1 MNLVQEWLASPLN
14 AKSLLK
20 SFIVQDIQ
28 SQVAGSAVGIAWV
41 VIKPI
46 MTLILYGFVFSV
58 VLNLKLDLEDFG
70 TGSFTLY
77 LLTGLIPW
85 LAFSDA
91 VARAPNLLMEKS
103 NIIAKVHFPVAIIPY
118 ALTTTSFVING
129 IGMALLVLVLIV
141 VEGITWSW
149 LWLPFAYLALLT
161 FTTGIVAFLAALGIF
176 LRDTTQVI
184 AIILPFVFYLTPILY
199 PISMVPESYLI
210 IYNLNPMIPFIKSF
224 HSILLI
230 GVVPIKDL
238 ILLFVLSSLS
248 FVLGGYFFMRMRN
261 AFYDVV

>member
-1 MNLVQEWLASPLN
+1 MKLVQEWLRSPLR
-14 AKSLLK
+14 AKRLLK

-28 SQVAGSAVGIAWV
+28 SQVAGSAGGIAWT
-41 VIKPI
+41 VIRPA
-46 MTLILYGFVFSV
+46 MTLILYGFIFSV
-58 VLNLKLDLEDFG
+58 VLKLKLDLEDVG

-91 VARAPNLLMEKS
+91 IARAPNLLIEKS
-103 NIIAKVHFPVAIIPY
+103 NIISKVQFPVAIIPY
-118 ALTTTSFVING
+118 ALTATSFVLNG
-129 IGMALLVLVLIV
+129 VGMALLVLVLIV
-141 VEGITWSW
+141 TEGIAWSW
-149 LWLPFAYLALLT
+149 LWLPPAYLALFI

-176 LRDTTQVI
+176 LRDTAQVI

-199 PISMVPESYLI
+199 PISMVPESYQM
-210 IYNLNPMIPFIKSF
+210 IYQLNPMIPFIKSF

-230 GVVPIKDL
+230 GVIPVNDL
-238 ILLFVLSSLS
+238 ILSFVLSSLS